1 VSRRV
6 STNALA
12 NKALSSSCY
21 LGYAWTSENM
31 LVARII
37 RRIKTET
44 MSSLDIQLDAFQHYL
59 LVEKGLARNTL
70 EAYVGDVQRFY
81 HYLSQPGVAPV
92 HSLTRD
98 DVIGYLAGRRQQGVS
113 ARTTARELVA
123 IKAFSTFMSER
134 SGMPT
139 NPAAHIQTPRQWQ
152 RLPHTLT
159 YAEVERLLQAPD
171 TNTPLG
177 KRDAALLELLY
188 ATGMRASELV
198 SLTLNDINTMGGY
211 VKVKGKG
218 DKERLVPIGDMAS
231 VQLDDY
237 LLEGRPRLVRG
248 RDATHVFVNRA
259 AQGLTRQG
267 LWKIVKRYVQEA
279 TLTTHVSP
287 HTLRHSFATHLLEGG
302 IDLRSLQHMLGHTDI
317 STTQI
322 YTHIVQQRLHK
333 VYRQHHP
340 RP

>member
-1 VSRRV
+1 VSSRV
-6 STNALA
+6 STSVLA
-12 NKALSSSCY
+12 HKALSSSGY

-31 LVARII
+31 LEASIMP
-37 RRIKTET
+37 RIKSET
-44 MSSLDIQLDAFQHYL
+44 MSSRDIQLDAFQHYL

-70 EAYVGDVQRFY
+70 EAYVGDVQRFC
-81 HYLSQPGVAPV
+81 HYLSQQGISPV

-98 DVIGYLAGRRQQGVS
+98 DVIGYLAARRQQGVS
-113 ARTTARELVA
+113 ACTTARALVS
-123 IKAFSTFMSER
+123 IKAFYAFMSER
-134 SGMPT
+134 SEMT
-139 NPAAHIQTPRQWQ
+139 NNPAAHIQTPRQWQ

-159 YAEVERLLQAPD
+159 YAEVEQLLQAPD

-198 SLTLNDINTMGGY
+198 SLTLHDINTMGGY

-218 DKERLVPIGDMAS
+218 DKERLVPVGDMAS

-237 LLEGRPRLVRG
+237 LLEGRPKLVKNRQ
-248 RDATHVFVNRA
+248 AAHVFVNRA

-267 LWKIVKRYVQEA
+267 LWKIVKRYVQQA
-279 TLTTHVSP
+279 TLTTRVSP

-302 IDLRSLQHMLGHTDI
+302 MDLRSLQHMLGHTDI

-322 YTHIVQQRLHK
+322 YTHIVQQRLQK

>member
-1 VSRRV
+1 MCGRV
-6 STNALA
+6 STSALA
-12 NKALSSSCY
+12 NKALSSSGY
-21 LGYAWTSENM
+21 LRYAWIAENV
-31 LVARII
+31 LTAGI
-37 RRIKTET
+37 RSRIKSET
-44 MSSLDIQLDAFQHYL
+44 MSFLDIQLDAFQHYL
-59 LVEKGLARNTL
+59 LIEKGLARNTL
-70 EAYVGDVQRFY
+70 EAYVGDVQRFC
-81 HYLSQPGVAPV
+81 HYLNQQGTSPLHP
-92 HSLTRD
+92 LTRD
-98 DVIGYLAGRRQQGVS
+98 DVIGYLAARRQQGIS

-123 IKAFSTFMSER
+123 IKAFYAFMSER
-134 SGMPT
+134 SAIAD

-159 YAEVERLLQAPD
+159 HAEVERLLQAPD

-198 SLTLNDINTMGGY
+198 SLTLNDINTIGGY

-218 DKERLVPIGDMAS
+218 DKERLVPVGDMAA

-237 LLEGRPRLVRG
+237 LLEGRPKLVKNRQ
-248 RDATHVFVNRA
+248 APHVFVNRA

-279 TLTTHVSP
+279 TITTHVSP

-322 YTHIVQQRLHK
+322 YTHVVQQHLHK

>member
-1 VSRRV
+1 M
-6 STNALA
+6 
-12 NKALSSSCY
+12 
-21 LGYAWTSENM
+21 LGTGENM
-31 LVARII
+31 LEAGIVLRVE
-37 RRIKTET
+37 TEI
-44 MSSLDIQLDAFQHYL
+44 MSSLDLQLDVFQHYL

-70 EAYVGDVQRFY
+70 EAYVGDVQRFC
-81 HYLSQPGVAPV
+81 HYLSQQGTSPV
-92 HSLTRD
+92 QLLTRD
-98 DVIGYLAGRRQQGVS
+98 DVMGYLAARRQQRVS

-123 IKAFSTFMSER
+123 IKAFYAFLSER
-134 SGMPT
+134 SEMT
-139 NPAAHIQTPRQWQ
+139 HNPAAHIQTPRQWQ
-152 RLPHTLT
+152 RLPQTLT

-171 TNTPLG
+171 TSSALG

-188 ATGMRASELV
+188 ATGLRASELV

-237 LLEGRPRLVRG
+237 LLEGRPRLVKNRQ
-248 RDATHVFVNRA
+248 ATHVFVNRA

-279 TLTTHVSP
+279 TLITHVSP

-302 IDLRSLQHMLGHTDI
+302 MDLRSLQHILGHTDI

-322 YTHIVQQRLHK
+322 YTHVVQQRLHQ

>member
-1 VSRRV
+1 VCGRV
-6 STNALA
+6 STSALA
-12 NKALSSSCY
+12 NKALSSSGY
-21 LGYAWTSENM
+21 LRYAWIAENV
-31 LVARII
+31 LTAGI
-37 RRIKTET
+37 RSRIKSET

-59 LVEKGLARNTL
+59 LIEKGLARNTI
-70 EAYVGDVQRFY
+70 EAYVGDVQRFC
-81 HYLSQPGVAPV
+81 HYLNQQGTSPLHQ
-92 HSLTRD
+92 LTRD
-98 DVIGYLAGRRQQGVS
+98 DVIGYLAARRQQGIS

-123 IKAFSTFMSER
+123 IKAFYAFMSER
-134 SGMPT
+134 STMAD

-159 YAEVERLLQAPD
+159 HAEVERLLQAPD

-198 SLTLNDINTMGGY
+198 SLTLNDINTIGGY

-218 DKERLVPIGDMAS
+218 DKERLVPVGDMAA

-237 LLEGRPRLVRG
+237 LLEGRPKLVKNRQ
-248 RDATHVFVNRA
+248 ATHVFVNRA

-279 TLTTHVSP
+279 TITTHVSP

-322 YTHIVQQRLHK
+322 YTHVVQQHLHK

>member
-1 VSRRV
+1 VCGRV
-6 STNALA
+6 STSAVSNQGPFVFGLFALCLDRRECA
-12 NKALSSSCY
+12 TA
-21 LGYAWTSENM
+21 G
-31 LVARII
+31 I
-37 RRIKTET
+37 RSRIKSET

-59 LVEKGLARNTL
+59 LIEKGLARNTL
-70 EAYVGDVQRFY
+70 EAYVGDVQRFC
-81 HYLSQPGVAPV
+81 HYLNQQGTSPLHQ
-92 HSLTRD
+92 LTRD
-98 DVIGYLAGRRQQGVS
+98 DVIGYLAARRQQGIS

-123 IKAFSTFMSER
+123 IKAFYAFMSER
-134 SGMPT
+134 SIMAD

-159 YAEVERLLQAPD
+159 HAEVERLLQAPD

-198 SLTLNDINTMGGY
+198 SLTLNDINTIGGY

-218 DKERLVPIGDMAS
+218 DKERLAPVGDMAA

-237 LLEGRPRLVRG
+237 LLEGRPKLVKNRQ
-248 RDATHVFVNRA
+248 ATHVFVNRA

-279 TLTTHVSP
+279 TITTHVSP

-322 YTHIVQQRLHK
+322 YTHVAQQHLHK
-333 VYRQHHP
+333 MYRQHHP